1 MSAIFNVQ
9 ALQIVVHAASGQ
21 LAIDWSDGLQQ
32 SIAFAA
38 LRAACKCAH
47 CEQARRS
54 GSPPVAAA
62 GIRLT
67 ALEPFGEAA
76 LRLTFDDGHDRG
88 IYPFVYLHGLAT
100 PSQPL
105 LEAA

>member
-1 MSAIFNVQ
+1 MAAGLNVQ

-21 LAIDWSDGLQQ
+21 LAIDWSDGLRQ
-32 SIAFAA
+32 SIGFGA

-54 GSPPVAAA
+54 GRPPHLDA

-67 ALEPFGEAA
+67 ALEPYGESA
-76 LRLTFDDGHDRG
+76 LRLSFDDGHDRG
-88 IYPFVYLHGLAT
+88 IYPFAYLHGLA
-100 PSQPL
+100 QPDQPR
-105 LEAA
+105 LEST